1 MPTFH
6 EEQAPGYSG
15 LANRRSNETM
25 DSSSIGELS
34 SPEPAAPE
42 LAVWVW
48 DEETQTSVP
57 ASHAAYLRSQMAQ
70 SPSPALPEES
80 PPQYARARIPTLPVR
95 YTFCQ
100 LSFNTMLL
108 IPPAESQDTRPQYHI
123 SVNMNCFVPT
133 SFITTIHRGAIAYG
147 RAVAEFEMGISVE
160 KGRVRFGR
168 YENDISAILDKADK
182 NINHTK
188 WTWRPPKVRHRL
200 TWDCRSVPFTCHS
213 IGPSPVLLATFTPRK
228 LNRAIKRPS
237 DPPVLEVSPEGQLHF
252 DHLLLALLIV
262 ERKRLTPGKSMFFDR
277 MID

>member
-1 MPTFH
+1 MSLVP
-6 EEQAPGYSG
+6 EDRAPGYPGRVHNMS
-15 LANRRSNETM
+15 RRSNDTI
-25 DSSSIGELS
+25 DSASTDDFTP
-34 SPEPAAPE
+34 PEPPIPE

-48 DEETQTSVP
+48 DEETQTTVP
-57 ASHAAYLRSQMAQ
+57 ASHVSYLRNEMARTP
-70 SPSPALPEES
+70 SPSLPEES
-80 PPQYARARIPTLPVR
+80 PPQYARARIPTKPVR

-147 RAVAEFEMGISVE
+147 RAVAAFEMGISVE

-182 NINHTK
+182 HANNTK
-188 WTWRPPKVRHRL
+188 WTWRPPK
-200 TWDCRSVPFTCHS
+200 CHS
-213 IGPSPVLLATFTPRK
+213 IGATPVLLATFTPRK
-228 LNRAIKRPS
+228 LNRAIKRPA

-252 DHLLLALLIV
+252 DHLLLALMIV